1 MIASP
6 DRRPFDDVRL
16 LVATLPSG
24 DTSAAIIARSRQAE
38 LTKPAGS
45 LGRLEDIA
53 VWLATWG
60 GGRAIAVNRPLA
72 AVFAGAHGVA
82 ARGVS
87 AYPSTVNAQM
97 LANFS
102 QGGAA
107 INQLCKTFDISLRV
121 FDLAVDIPTGDI
133 CDGPAMS
140 ERDCAANMAFGM
152 EALAGEPDLLCLGDM
167 GIGNTTAAAAIYAAL
182 WGGGATAWV
191 GAGTG
196 VDADGLARKT
206 NAVETAL
213 ATHSGHLG
221 DPLAVLARLGGRE
234 IAAIA
239 GAILAARHQRVP
251 VILDG
256 YVTTAAAA
264 VLHALRPDALDH
276 CLAAHCS
283 AEKAHANVLER
294 LGLKPLLSLDMRL
307 GEASGAALAVSI
319 VRGAAALHSGM
330 ATFAE
335 AGVSGCL

>member
-1 MIASP
+1 MTTSP
-6 DRRPFDDVRL
+6 DRRPFDDVRQL
-16 LVATLPSG
+16 IATLPPG
-24 DTSAAIIARSRQAE
+24 EEAAALAARDRQAE

-53 VWLATWG
+53 VWLAAWS
-60 GGRAIAVNRPLA
+60 GGRGVGVKRPQAAI
-72 AVFAGAHGVA
+72 FAGAHGVA

-87 AYPSTVNAQM
+87 AYPSSVNAQM

-107 INQLCKTFDISLRV
+107 INQLCKAFDISLRV

-140 ERDCAANMAFGM
+140 ERDCAANIAFGM
-152 EALAGEPDLLCLGDM
+152 EALAGEPDLLCVGDM
-167 GIGNTTAAAAIYAAL
+167 GIGNTTSAAAIYAAL
-182 WGGGATAWV
+182 WGGGAAEWV

-196 VDADGLARKT
+196 VDGAGLKRKVD
-206 NAVETAL
+206 AVDRAL
-213 ATHSGHLG
+213 ATHRGHLG

-283 AEKAHANVLER
+283 AEKAHANVLQR
-294 LGLKPLLSLDMRL
+294 LKLKALLSLDLRL

-319 VRGAAALHSGM
+319 VKAAAAVHTGM

-335 AGVSGCL
+335 ARVSRSL